1 MGRRHVSCAVIL
13 KIAVFELK
21 AYHLLSAQSLE
32 PVQYALASKYDL
44 KAMAL
49 AKAM

>member
-1 MGRRHVSCAVIL
+1 MGSRHIPCAVIF
-13 KIAVFELK
+13 KIAVFEFK
-21 AYHLLSAQSLE
+21 ACHLLSAQSLE
-32 PVQYALASKYDL
+32 SVHYALAGKYDL